1 MENIEKY
8 RNLSDLIISKI
19 NKIFTNITFLTVDE
33 IIKGEVKLNSIW
45 QEVSNIGDTNN
56 KVYRMLSKELSA
68 LSDEDYDNWGY
79 KLQDEIDSLNNVIE
93 WKIMSLQS
101 LIDTLE
107 KVVDIEEDDQVLK
120 HFKDIKTIEI

>member
-1 MENIEKY
+1 MDNIEKY
-8 RNLSDLIISKI
+8 RNLSDLVISKI
-19 NKIFTNITFLTVDE
+19 NKIFTSITFLTVDE

-45 QEVSNIGDTNN
+45 QEITRIGDTNN
-56 KVYRMLSKELSA
+56 TEYRVISRKLQS
-68 LSDEDYDNWGY
+68 LSDEDYDKWGY
-79 KLQDEIDSLNNVIE
+79 KLQDEVDSLNNIIE

-107 KVVDIEEDDQVLK
+107 KVVNIEEEDQILK